1 MSRICEGR
9 QPKVHKC
16 RSELKVVHMA
26 GYCSDRDAYDTFKNI
41 AMSALLSRTRR
52 YPEDLA
58 GCLDSRPPT
67 PVPFQSHP
75 RTDQLSHLEH
85 NQVTLSGVLA
95 SKSGLSL
102 SGAHRCMFF
111 DRSLL
116 VHVTTL
122 QLGFACQHAYVLLT
136 RLVICRTLSS
146 RAFFFLPSKPFEP
159 LLRLANIAFLSRSS
173 HNFPI
178 SGATAPFA
186 A

>member
-1 MSRICEGR
+1 MRNTLEPTCSSKDGGGEHNGAYENEQHYCQACMSRICEER
-9 QPKVHKC
+9 QPKVLKC
-16 RSELKVVHMA
+16 RSELKVIHMA

-85 NQVTLSGVLA
+85 NQVTLSVVLA

-102 SGAHRCMFF
+102 SGAHRCMVF
-111 DRSLL
+111 DQSLL
-116 VHVTTL
+116 VHVTT
-122 QLGFACQHAYVLLT
+122 
-136 RLVICRTLSS
+136 
-146 RAFFFLPSKPFEP
+146 
-159 LLRLANIAFLSRSS
+159 
-173 HNFPI
+173 
-178 SGATAPFA
+178 
-186 A
+186 